1 MEEETRSSLPPI
13 EEPWNQLA
21 LKEAR

>member
-1 MEEETRSSLPPI
+1 MEEEIRSSLPPI

-21 LKEAR
+21 LKQAR